1 MAHVL
6 LNALASTAGGG
17 LTYLQNVLPR
27 LAADGWSH
35 RFVFFV
41 PPESFDEY
49 RKFETPALRF
59 EKGPAIGGALS
70 RMIWEQ
76 RRLRN
81 YIIRHEIDLLVALGN
96 FALFASPVPQIL
108 FNRNDLYFSPEF
120 SNDLRSRGLYSML
133 LSHNFKSRLARA
145 SMRAADLNVAPT
157 VAFAERIRRAV
168 GDFER
173 QIEVLPFGFDHDRF
187 FRNADKTPP
196 DAIAAL
202 RSDDDLIRILFVSH
216 YNYFRNFETL
226 IAALPRIRERIKAET
241 GREVRLV
248 LTTDIRRGAV
258 YGGYDA
264 GAASDLIDKLR
275 VRDAIDVAGVVGYDD
290 LYHLY
295 RSCDLYVCPSYSES
309 FGHPL
314 VEAMAAGLP
323 LVSADLPVHREVCRD
338 AAVYFDVFDPEDL
351 ADRCLEVLT
360 DPALAGRL
368 RMAGQARSR
377 DFSWDEHVK
386 GLNQLIDRCL
396 KDRSKRDHGSN

>member
-17 LTYLQNVLPR
+17 ITYLQNVLPR
-27 LAADGWSH
+27 LGAQSH
-35 RFVFFV
+35 RFTAFV
-41 PPESFDEY
+41 PPESIDGY
-49 RKFETPALRF
+49 RRFESPALRL
-59 EKGPAIGGALS
+59 EAGPAGGAFS
-70 RMIWEQ
+70 RMFWEQ
-76 RRLRN
+76 RRLRS
-81 YIIRHEIDLLVALGN
+81 YVIRYKIDLLVALGN
-96 FALFASPVPQIL
+96 FALFASPVPQML

-133 LSHNFKSRLARA
+133 LSHYFRSRLARA
-145 SMRAADLNVAPT
+145 SVRSADLNVAPT
-157 VAFAERIRRAV
+157 WAFAERIRRAV
-168 GDFER
+168 GDFDR

-187 FRNADKTPP
+187 FRNAGKRPP

-202 RSDDDLIRILFVSH
+202 RSGEGLIRILFVSH

-226 IAALPRIRERIKAET
+226 IRALPRIRERVKTET
-241 GREVRLV
+241 GRESRLV

-264 GAASDLIDKLR
+264 GAASDLIDKLGI
-275 VRDAIDVAGVVGYDD
+275 RDAIDMAGAVGYDD

-323 LVSADLPVHREVCRD
+323 VVSADLPVHREVCRE

-368 RMAGQARSR
+368 RAAGQARSR

-386 GLNQLIDRCL
+386 GLNRLIDRCL
-396 KDRSKRDHGSN
+396 KDRSMRDHGSN